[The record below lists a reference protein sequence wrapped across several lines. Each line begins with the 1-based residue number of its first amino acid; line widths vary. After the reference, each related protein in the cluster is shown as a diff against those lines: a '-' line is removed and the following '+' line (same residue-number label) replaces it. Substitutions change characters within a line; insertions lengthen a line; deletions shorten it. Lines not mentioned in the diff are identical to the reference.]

1 MRHTTES
8 GIVKPHKYF
17 IPFCFAVRVNSLR
30 VTLVSF
36 HQSLVVIYRFK
47 FVLLVSQ
54 EASRAVAILRA
65 VTVTMNTAHIV
76 KDKAHWTI
84 MVIKTPTAMLVTN
97 QVHLR
102 GLTVVLVKGHI
113 MVEVAGQVEKEARI
127 WELVLVLA
135 LIARLPSPPAM
146 LMAMVVVVVLVVAVA
161 VQMEKGGHTAVMV
174 TLIAQL
180 PPLMGIL
187 MTMVVSKAIQGLIQ
201 VRMILMMKNR

>member
-1 MRHTTES
+1 MRHTAES

-17 IPFCFAVRVNSLR
+17 IPFCFAVRVNSLQ

-54 EASRAVAILRA
+54 EASRAVAILRV

-76 KDKAHWTI
+76 KDKARWTI
-84 MVIKTPTAMLVTN
+84 MVIKIHTAMVVTK

-102 GLTVVLVKGHI
+102 GLTVVLVKGHL
-113 MVEVAGQVEKEARI
+113 MVEVSGQVEKEARI

-146 LMAMVVVVVLVVAVA
+146 LMAMVVVVVLVVAV
-161 VQMEKGGHTAVMV
+161 QMEKGGHTAIMV

-180 PPLMGIL
+180 PPLMGML

-201 VRMILMMKNR
+201 VRMILMMKNQ